1 MSRVVMCALIALG
14 NFKPELERWVGTS
27 LFHALYTYG
36 NIGYVDI
43 PENVGGVIGLDTN
56 TYHL

>member
-1 MSRVVMCALIALG
+1 MCALIALG

-27 LFHALYTYG
+27 LFHALYTYD

-43 PENVGGVIGLDTN
+43 RENVGGGIGLDTN